1 MNALGIETATET
13 VGVAV
18 RAAAGVE
25 AELALTGRR
34 RHVETLTPAVDHLLG
49 LVGLVPGDL
58 EVVAVDVG
66 PGLFT
71 GLRVGVA
78 AAKGLA
84 QALGI
89 GVVGVTSLDI
99 LSAAAAAGGRSGLVL
114 AAVDARRGE
123 LFAVLREMGPD
134 GAACDVVG
142 PCLVSPASLADEL
155 THLGGEAVHVVGD
168 GALRYRDV
176 LGAVPGVVV
185 AAAPAFPPP
194 AILLH
199 LALCR
204 LDAGEEPTEPGS
216 VVPLYMREADARANF
231 ERAGR
236 AVSVQLRIEKLK
248 RRDLRKLLPI
258 ENTVFPEPWS
268 PQVFNSELSLRRG
281 RLYRAAWDGDQLAGY
296 IGFLMVDEEAH
307 MTTIAT
313 APAYRA
319 RRRGHRAHRRRHG
332 HAAHHGHP
340 ERLARGGG
348 EQRRGAVA
356 VPSLRLRSGRRA
368 QELLPG
374 HRSGCA
380 GDVGLRRRQRRVRRS
395 AP

>member
-99 LSAAAAAGGRSGLVL
+99 LTAAAAATASGRSGLVL

-123 LFAVLREMGPD
+123 VFAVLRQMGPD
-134 GAACDVVG
+134 GTAGDVVG
-142 PCLVSPASLADEL
+142 PWLVSPTGLADEL
-155 THLGGEAVHVVGD
+155 ARFGGEAVHAVGD

-204 LDAGEEPTEPGS
+204 LDAGEEPMEPGS

-236 AVSVQLRIEKLK
+236 
-248 RRDLRKLLPI
+248 
-258 ENTVFPEPWS
+258 
-268 PQVFNSELSLRRG
+268 G
-281 RLYRAAWDGDQLAGY
+281 
-296 IGFLMVDEEAH
+296 
-307 MTTIAT
+307 
-313 APAYRA
+313 
-319 RRRGHRAHRRRHG
+319 
-332 HAAHHGHP
+332 
-340 ERLARGGG
+340 
-348 EQRRGAVA
+348 
-356 VPSLRLRSGRRA
+356 
-368 QELLPG
+368 
-374 HRSGCA
+374 
-380 GDVGLRRRQRRVRRS
+380 
-395 AP
+395 